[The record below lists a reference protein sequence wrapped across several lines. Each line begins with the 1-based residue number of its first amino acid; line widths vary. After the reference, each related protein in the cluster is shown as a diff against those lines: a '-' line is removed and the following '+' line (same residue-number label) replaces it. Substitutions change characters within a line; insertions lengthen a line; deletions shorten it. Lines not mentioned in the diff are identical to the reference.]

1 MRHRLLIT
9 CWLVSD
15 ILLFIATYALA
26 YFLRVGWIFST
37 DFPFSSYIF
46 IVCAVA
52 PLWLFVILST
62 RSFALTRR
70 QQSPRNGAYILYAAI
85 VGVALFTLG
94 YYFTF
99 GLFFSRKL
107 LLYALVLSTGIIW
120 IWHILYEKILRS
132 TLRRDPPVFRALIVG
147 VTRESRGLIE
157 ELNRSQNPITPVS
170 ILDGR
175 GVKDIEIHGIPVDGK
190 LNKIEDVMKQKKITH
205 IIQCADLEQ
214 SLNLLSI
221 CRQFGAIYM
230 LLPSVLG
237 IVERDERVESLEGHP
252 VTIVSPHE
260 KKWQWFFR

>member
-1 MRHRLLIT
+1 MRHKLMVT
-9 CWLVSD
+9 FWLASD
-15 ILLFIATYALA
+15 ILLFLGTYALA

-37 DFPFSSYIF
+37 DFPFAPYLL
-46 IVCAVA
+46 IVCMVA
-52 PLWLFVILST
+52 PFWLLVLLSS
-62 RSFALTRR
+62 RAFALTRR
-70 QQSPRNGAYILYAAI
+70 QQSLRNGAHILYAAI

-107 LLYALVLSTGIIW
+107 LLYALVLSTGAIW
-120 IWHILYEKILRS
+120 LWHMLYEKLLRS
-132 TLRRDPPVFRALIVG
+132 ALRREPPVFRALVVG
-147 VTRESRGLIE
+147 ITRESRALIE
-157 ELNRSQNPITPVS
+157 ELNRSQNPIAPVA

-175 GVKDIEIHGIPVDGK
+175 GVRDVEIHGVPVEGK
-190 LNKIEDVMKQKKITH
+190 LNKIEDVMREKGITH
-205 IIQCADLEQ
+205 VIQCAELEQ

-252 VTIVSPHE
+252 VTIVSPRE